1 MTGKRR
7 PSKVQAAVSSLMRRP
22 AITRVNSRYINRID
36 GFVRRVTRGRVSS
49 VSGWFYDEC
58 VLHSLGAKSGQ
69 WRENTLLYATDDAGV
84 PYVVGTNFGGD
95 SHPAWTHNLLA
106 NPGARLVV
114 KGQERPVTAV
124 RLTPE
129 EMAPMWPR
137 FDAVYPGYAD
147 YRQRIGDSRQVRMFR
162 LDAA

>member
-1 MTGKRR
+1 MSRVKQFV
-7 PSKVQAAVSSLMRRP
+7 SKVMRTPAV
-22 AITRVNSRYINRID
+22 TKFNSRYIDRID
-36 GFVRRVTRGRVSS
+36 GVVRKLTGGRVSS
-49 VSGWFYDEC
+49 VSGWFYDEL

-69 WRENTLLYATDDAGV
+69 WRENTLLYATDDSGT

-95 SHPAWTHNLLA
+95 SHPAWTFNLLA
-106 NPGARLVV
+106 NPGARIGVN
-114 KGQERPVTAV
+114 GSERRVTAV

-147 YRQRIGDSRQVRMFR
+147 YRQRIGDSREIRMFR
-162 LDAA
+162 LDRA